1 MKVRIGT
8 VNCFYCCV
16 WKCQHNS
23 DASNVSVV
31 GDASNASNANDFSNV
46 SVASAPSDA
55 SVASVN
61 SDAGNVSGITDA
73 SSACKASDASNVSDG
88 CTASDAGN
96 ASPLTPWV
104 MWCVDDACRQSLFP
118 PVSAHKPK
126 LIFAAADYFFPPPLH
141 WAGLTFLGF
150 ARNSRASKCDFPA

>member
-8 VNCFYCCV
+8 INCFYCCV

-31 GDASNASNANDFSNV
+31 GDASNASNVSDFNNI

-73 SSACKASDASNVSDG
+73 WGRGQHHEK
-88 CTASDAGN
+88 CTN
-96 ASPLTPWV
+96 TIYL
-104 MWCVDDACRQSLFP
+104 
-118 PVSAHKPK
+118 
-126 LIFAAADYFFPPPLH
+126 ADRGEY
-141 WAGLTFLGF
+141 
-150 ARNSRASKCDFPA
+150 